1 MSDSIYDFIARTVA
15 AEEEEND
22 VQDADITVKV
32 ISKADVEK
40 TLWYYKKLRLE
51 IAEMEQQAED
61 YVKEA
66 QKTADQFL
74 LKNCAKKKEWL
85 NTLEQTLRDYT
96 KVQVEMT
103 GKKSVKM
110 VNGTLSFVKQQ
121 PKYERNEEAI
131 LTYIDTVADSDN
143 PLRNFLKP
151 QPAKLDWAGLKKA
164 GTVKEIDGVKRLVV
178 DKVTVPSVKVIDQ
191 DDAFKVK

>member
-1 MSDSIYDFIARTVA
+1 MSESIYDFIAKTIA

-40 TLWYYKKLRLE
+40 TLWYYKQLQLE
-51 IAEMEQQAED
+51 ISEMELQAAD

-85 NTLEQTLRDYT
+85 NTLEQTLQDYA

-103 GKKSVKM
+103 GKKSVKLI
-110 VNGTLSFVKQQ
+110 NGTLSFAKQQ

-131 LTYIDTVADSDN
+131 LTYIDTIADYDN

-178 DKVTVPSVKVIDQ
+178 GKVTVPSVKVIDQ
-191 DDAFKVK
+191 DDVFKVK

>member
-1 MSDSIYDFIARTVA
+1 MSDSIYDFIARTVE
-15 AEEEEND
+15 AEEEDNQ
-22 VQDADITVKV
+22 QDTDITVQAMT
-32 ISKADVEK
+32 KADVEK

-66 QKTADQFL
+66 QKTANQFL

-96 KVQVEMT
+96 EEQIKTT

-110 VNGTLSFVKQQ
+110 VNGTMSFVKQQ

-131 LTYIDTVADSDN
+131 LIYIDSIADSDN
-143 PLRNFLKP
+143 PLLNFVKP
-151 QPAKLDWAGLKKA
+151 QPAKLDWAGLKKV
-164 GTVKEIDGVKRLVV
+164 GTVKEIEGVKRLVI
-178 DKVTVPSVKVIDQ
+178 DKVIVPSVKIIDQ

>member
-1 MSDSIYDFIARTVA
+1 MSDSIYDFIARTVE
-15 AEEEEND
+15 AEEEDNQ
-22 VQDADITVKV
+22 QDTDITVQAMT
-32 ISKADVEK
+32 KADVEK

-66 QKTADQFL
+66 QKTANQFL

-96 KVQVEMT
+96 EEQIKTT

-110 VNGTLSFVKQQ
+110 VNGTMSFVKQQ

-131 LTYIDTVADSDN
+131 LIYIDSIADSDN
-143 PLRNFLKP
+143 PLLNFVKP
-151 QPAKLDWAGLKKA
+151 QPAKLDWAGLKKV
-164 GTVKEIDGVKRLVV
+164 GTVKEIEGVKRLVI
-178 DKVTVPSVKVIDQ
+178 DKVIVPSVKVIDQ

>member
-1 MSDSIYDFIARTVA
+1 MSDSIYDFIARTIE
-15 AEEEEND
+15 AEEEDNQ
-22 VQDADITVKV
+22 QDTDITVQAMT
-32 ISKADVEK
+32 KADVEK

-66 QKTADQFL
+66 QKTANQFL

-96 KVQVEMT
+96 EEQIKTT

-110 VNGTLSFVKQQ
+110 VNGTMSFVKQQ

-131 LTYIDTVADSDN
+131 LTYIDSIADSDN
-143 PLRNFLKP
+143 PLLNFVKP

>member
-1 MSDSIYDFIARTVA
+1 MSESIYDFIAKTVA

-32 ISKADVEK
+32 TSKADVEK
-40 TLWYYKKLRLE
+40 TLWYYKQLQLE
-51 IAEMEQQAED
+51 ISEMELQAAD

-85 NTLEQTLRDYT
+85 NTLEQTLQDYA
-96 KVQVEMT
+96 KVQVDMT
-103 GKKSVKM
+103 GKKSVKL

-131 LTYIDTVADSDN
+131 LTYIDTIADYDN

-178 DKVTVPSVKVIDQ
+178 GKVTVPSVKVIDQ
-191 DDAFKVK
+191 DDVFKVK

>member
-1 MSDSIYDFIARTVA
+1 
-15 AEEEEND
+15 
-22 VQDADITVKV
+22 
-32 ISKADVEK
+32 
-40 TLWYYKKLRLE
+40 
-51 IAEMEQQAED
+51 MEQQAED

-66 QKTADQFL
+66 QKTANQFL

-96 KVQVEMT
+96 EEQIKTT

-110 VNGTLSFVKQQ
+110 VNGTMSFVKQQ

-131 LTYIDTVADSDN
+131 LIYIDSIADSDN
-143 PLRNFLKP
+143 PLLNFVKP
-151 QPAKLDWAGLKKA
+151 QPAKLDWAGLKKV
-164 GTVKEIDGVKRLVV
+164 GTVKEIEGVKRLVI
-178 DKVTVPSVKVIDQ
+178 DKVIVPSVKVIDQ

>member
-1 MSDSIYDFIARTVA
+1 MSDSIYDFIARTVE
-15 AEEEEND
+15 AEEEDNQ
-22 VQDADITVKV
+22 QDTDITVQAMT
-32 ISKADVEK
+32 KADVEK

-66 QKTADQFL
+66 QKTANQFL

-96 KVQVEMT
+96 EEQIKTT

-110 VNGTLSFVKQQ
+110 VNGTMSFVKQQ

-131 LTYIDTVADSDN
+131 LTYIDSIADSDN
-143 PLRNFLKP
+143 PLLNFVKP
-151 QPAKLDWAGLKKA
+151 QPAKLDWAGLKKV
-164 GTVKEIDGVKRLVV
+164 GTVKEIEGVKRLVI
-178 DKVTVPSVKVIDQ
+178 DKVIVPSVKIIDQ